1 MAQPHQSRGM
11 VDLVEGLEAAIE
23 VVIMVG
29 EGEGDRE
36 AGEGAMDAEEVG
48 EEAEEV
54 GSQVTVLYIRLWF
67 CKKIPNV
74 ASRND

>member
-1 MAQPHQSRGM
+1 M
-11 VDLVEGLEAAIE
+11 VDLVEGLEAAVE
-23 VVIMVG
+23 VVIIVG
-29 EGEGDRE
+29 EGDKE

-74 ASRND
+74 ASSND